1 MKRSQIA
8 LLSVGG
14 VLAGIV
20 IVSVVSARMA
30 LSHGGV
36 GFPDAESDAE
46 SVADAAGLRGFDGV
60 EVVGRWR
67 VDVSR
72 GDDWRVDLSYPE
84 DLADSV
90 TVRLRGDRL
99 RLGFKS
105 GLPWNEPGLPVTAD
119 IVMPELDEVEVRGAA
134 VVEVSGFR
142 GRRLEVDIAGAA
154 RLEGLDGRYDE
165 LELSVAGA
173 SDIDLRGIAVTDAEI
188 DLAGASNIRL
198 TMDGGV
204 LSGSMAGAGSIEYS
218 GSVAAE
224 SVRVAGAAR
233 VERVR

>member
-30 LSHGGV
+30 LSHGGI
-36 GFPDAESDAE
+36 GFLDAESDAE
-46 SVADAAGLRGFDGV
+46 SVA
-60 EVVGRWR
+60 
-67 VDVSR
+67 
-72 GDDWRVDLSYPE
+72 
-84 DLADSV
+84 
-90 TVRLRGDRL
+90 
-99 RLGFKS
+99 
-105 GLPWNEPGLPVTAD
+105 
-119 IVMPELDEVEVRGAA
+119 
-134 VVEVSGFR
+134 
-142 GRRLEVDIAGAA
+142 
-154 RLEGLDGRYDE
+154 
-165 LELSVAGA
+165 
-173 SDIDLRGIAVTDAEI
+173 
-188 DLAGASNIRL
+188 LAGASNITL

-204 LSGSMAGAGSIEYS
+204 LSGSMAGAGSIEYH